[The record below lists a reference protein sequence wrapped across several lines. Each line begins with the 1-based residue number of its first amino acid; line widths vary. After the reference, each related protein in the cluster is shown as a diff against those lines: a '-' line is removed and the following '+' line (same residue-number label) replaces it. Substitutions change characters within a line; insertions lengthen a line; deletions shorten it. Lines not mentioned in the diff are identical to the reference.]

1 MKIQTDEDILSGS
14 ALEIMEQ
21 FRMRTFDPGEFA
33 DTETYLW
40 FLQHSAKIFFARRW
54 GCPSPRMPPAGG
66 KEKAVPTW
74 DVLFSRQ
81 SRPAC
86 QWT

>member
-40 FLQHSAKIFFARRW
+40 FLQHNFVRMT
-54 GCPSPRMPPAGG
+54 GMDCPLPAGSVEQQASVMLYALAKVG
-66 KEKAVPTW
+66 ALTILE
-74 DVLFSRQ
+74 DGE
-81 SRPAC
+81 
-86 QWT
+86 

>member
-14 ALEIMEQ
+14 AVEIMEQ

-40 FLQHSAKIFFARRW
+40 FLQHNFV
-54 GCPSPRMPPAGG
+54 RMTGMDYPLPAGSVEQQG
-66 KEKAVPTW
+66 KRDAVRACE
-74 DVLFSRQ
+74 SRCADHFGG
-81 SRPAC
+81 R
-86 QWT
+86 